1 MSKNEEA
8 YRVAFEQS
16 ERAIGLVSLADAR
29 FIDANERFCE
39 FAGRRRKELVGS
51 QWSLIA
57 GIDDVDLIKSK
68 VEAYAKQVGGPFC
81 CQVSITVTLDL
92 AQHPGLV
99 VIEVEDLKAL
109 KEAELKAEL
118 RAEELQAVL
127 ETVPAGIWFLSDM
140 AEKRISA
147 NKVGREWFE
156 DASNPNY
163 SFCEMSGYSET
174 LENLSDVNGR
184 VLTPSELPLFRASR
198 GESVRNFVGSF
209 NFKDGR
215 KLDIFGNATPW
226 VDRSGAVKGAVSAY
240 IDISDIRRAEAR
252 ERLLAREVD
261 HRARNILSVVQAI
274 VQLTKAASVEDF
286 RKGLIGRI
294 SSLARVHAIISD
306 SRWRDI
312 DLRQLI
318 LEELAPF
325 GAAGSKE
332 ELDPRFS
339 ISGPEIF
346 LVPAAAQSLSLTL
359 HELATN
365 AAKYGALTSL
375 KGKIRVDWD
384 WEGEARDNFC
394 LCWREYDWEP
404 TETKGDE
411 GFGMTLIR
419 TSIED
424 QLNGKLSY
432 HWLDDGLRVEL
443 CCPKGQVTDLPPPPP
458 EISG

>member
-1 MSKNEEA
+1 MSKNDDV

-16 ERAIGLVSLADAR
+16 DRAIGLVSLADAR
-29 FIDANERFCE
+29 FIDANDRFCE
-39 FAGRRRKELVGS
+39 FAGRRREELVGS

-57 GIDDVDLIKSK
+57 GIDDADLIKSK
-68 VEAYAKQVGGPFC
+68 VEAYANQVGGPFC
-81 CQVSITVTLDL
+81 CHVSIKVNLDL
-92 AQHPGLV
+92 AQLPRLV
-99 VIEVEDLKAL
+99 VIVVEDLKAL
-109 KEAELKAEL
+109 TEAELKAEL

-127 ETVPAGIWFLSDM
+127 ETVPAGIWFLSDV
-140 AEKRISA
+140 ADRRIIA

-156 DASNPNY
+156 DASTPNAR
-163 SFCEMSGYSET
+163 FCQLPGYKET
-174 LENLSDVNGR
+174 FENLCDVNGR
-184 VLTPSELPLFRASR
+184 VLTPSELPLMRASR

-226 VDRSGAVKGAVSAY
+226 VDSSGAVKGAVSAY

-252 ERLLAREVD
+252 ERLLVREVD
-261 HRARNILSVVQAI
+261 HRARNILSVIQAI
-274 VQLTKAASVEDF
+274 VQLTKAASVDDF

-306 SRWRDI
+306 SRWRNI

-325 GAAGSKE
+325 GAVGSKE

-339 ISGPEIF
+339 LSGPDLYLI
-346 LVPAAAQSLSLTL
+346 PAAAQSLSLTL

-365 AAKYGALTSL
+365 AAKYGALTSR

-384 WEGEARDNFC
+384 WMGEGRDNFL

-404 TETKGDE
+404 TETAGDA

-424 QLNGKLSY
+424 QLNGKISY
-432 HWLDDGLRVEL
+432 HWLDDGLKVEV
-443 CCPKGQVTDLPPPPP
+443 CCPKDQLTDRSPPPRN
-458 EISG
+458 